1 MARRKREGAALIFI
15 LIAVGF
21 LGLLIGCRFRIP
33 ALVLVNT
40 IIVCTISVAGI
51 VEGWSIAKTV
61 LLLFTFLT
69 VASVAYLLG
78 LSLFKIFSSLSAR
91 RNQNS

>member
-1 MARRKREGAALIFI
+1 MARRAREGAALILI

-40 IIVCTISVAGI
+40 IIVFTISIASVI
-51 VEGWSIAKTV
+51 EGWSVAKTV
-61 LLLFTFLT
+61 LWLLTFLT

-78 LSLFKIFSSLSAR
+78 LSLLKVFSNLSAR
-91 RNQNS
+91 RGQNS